1 MNRVLTIAAS
11 MLFAAPVQ
19 AARTFYQCTMS
30 SARGVETMS
39 IDPEAAS
46 ATHEGK
52 PADLHVYDWGN
63 AVTQLYEF
71 SGLIP
76 EDRINFYPDSMDVT
90 VTFTPAPSDGDG
102 TPLVS
107 YGKCVIVES

>member
-1 MNRVLTIAAS
+1 MNRLLTIAALL
-11 MLFAAPVQ
+11 LFAAPVQ
-19 AARTFYQCTMS
+19 AARTFYQCTMA

-39 IDPEAAS
+39 LDPEAAS

-71 SGLIP
+71 GGLIP
-76 EDRINFYPDSMDVT
+76 EDRINFYPDSMSVT
-90 VTFTPAPSDGDG
+90 VTFTPASSDGAG
-102 TPLVS
+102 PPLLS
-107 YGKCVIVES
+107 YGKCVMVES

>member
-1 MNRVLTIAAS
+1 MNRLLTIAAS
-11 MLFAAPVQ
+11 LLFAAPAQ

-52 PADLHVYDWGN
+52 PADLHGYDWGN

-71 SGLIP
+71 GGLIT

-90 VTFTPAPSDGDG
+90 VTFTPASSDGAG
-102 TPLVS
+102 PPLVS
-107 YGKCVIVES
+107 YGKCVVVKS

>member
-1 MNRVLTIAAS
+1 MKRLLTIAAS
-11 MLFAAPVQ
+11 LLLAAPVQ
-19 AARTFYQCTMS
+19 AARTFYQCTMA

-52 PADLHVYDWGN
+52 PADLHGYDWGN

-71 SGLIP
+71 GGLTT
-76 EDRINFYPDSMDVT
+76 EDRVNFYPDSMDVT
-90 VTFTPAPSDGDG
+90 VTFTPASSDDDQP
-102 TPLVS
+102 PLVS
-107 YGKCVIVES
+107 YGKCVMVES

>member
-1 MNRVLTIAAS
+1 MKRPLTIAAS
-11 MLFAAPVQ
+11 LLFAAPGQ
-19 AARTFYQCTMS
+19 AARTVYQCTMS

-52 PADLHVYDWGN
+52 PADLHGYDWGN

-71 SGLIP
+71 GGLIP
-76 EDRINFYPDSMDVT
+76 EDRINFYPDSMSVT
-90 VTFTPAPSDGDG
+90 VTFTPASSDGAG
-102 TPLVS
+102 PPLVS
-107 YGKCVIVES
+107 YGKCVMVES

>member
-1 MNRVLTIAAS
+1 MKRLLTIAAS
-11 MLFAAPVQ
+11 LVIAAPVQ

-30 SARGVETMS
+30 SARGVETIS

-52 PADLHVYDWGN
+52 PADLHGYDWGN

-71 SGLIP
+71 GGLIP
-76 EDRINFYPDSMDVT
+76 EDRINFYPDSMSVT
-90 VTFTPAPSDGDG
+90 VTFTPALSDGDE
-102 TPLVS
+102 PPFVS
-107 YGKCVIVES
+107 YGKCVMVEA

>member
-1 MNRVLTIAAS
+1 MKRLLTIAAS
-11 MLFAAPVQ
+11 LLCAAPVQ

-39 IDPEAAS
+39 LDPEAAS

-52 PADLHVYDWGN
+52 PADLHGYDWGN

-71 SGLIP
+71 GGLIP
-76 EDRINFYPDSMDVT
+76 EDRINFYPCLLYTS
-90 VTFTPAPSDGDG
+90 PSPRDMRR
-102 TPLVS
+102 TRMPS
-107 YGKCVIVES
+107 SA

>member
-1 MNRVLTIAAS
+1 MKGLFAIAAS
-11 MLFAAPVQ
+11 LLFAAPVQ
-19 AARTFYQCTMS
+19 AARTVYQCTMA

-46 ATHEGK
+46 ATHQGK
-52 PADLHVYDWGN
+52 PADLPGYDWGN

-71 SGLIP
+71 GGLIP
-76 EDRINFYPDSMDVT
+76 KDRINFYPDSMDVT
-90 VTFTPAPSDGDG
+90 VTFTPATSDGDE

-107 YGKCVIVES
+107 YGKCVMVES

>member
-1 MNRVLTIAAS
+1 MKRLLTIAAS
-11 MLFAAPVQ
+11 LLFAAPVQ

-39 IDPEAAS
+39 LDPEAAS

-52 PADLHVYDWGN
+52 PADLHGYDWGN

-71 SGLIP
+71 GGLIP

-90 VTFTPAPSDGDG
+90 VTFRPASSAGAGP
-102 TPLVS
+102 PLVS
-107 YGKCVIVES
+107 YGKCVMVQS

>member
-1 MNRVLTIAAS
+1 MKRLLTIAAS
-11 MLFAAPVQ
+11 LLFAAPVQ

-52 PADLHVYDWGN
+52 PADLHLYDWGN

-71 SGLIP
+71 GGLIP
-76 EDRINFYPDSMDVT
+76 KDRINFYPDSMSVT
-90 VTFTPAPSDGDG
+90 VTFTPVSSDGAE

-107 YGKCVIVES
+107 YGKCVMVDS

>member
-1 MNRVLTIAAS
+1 MKRLLTIAAS
-11 MLFAAPVQ
+11 LLLAAPVQ
-19 AARTFYQCTMS
+19 AARTFYQCTMA

-52 PADLHVYDWGN
+52 PADLHGYDWGN

-71 SGLIP
+71 GGLIS
-76 EDRINFYPDSMDVT
+76 EDRVNFYPDSMDVT
-90 VTFTPAPSDGDG
+90 VTFTPASPDGDG
-102 TPLVS
+102 APLVS
-107 YGKCVIVES
+107 YGKCVMVES

>member
-1 MNRVLTIAAS
+1 MKRLLTIAAS
-11 MLFAAPVQ
+11 LLFAAPVQ

-30 SARGVETMS
+30 SARGVEIMS
-39 IDPEAAS
+39 LDPEAAS

-52 PADLHVYDWGN
+52 PADLHGYDWGN

-71 SGLIP
+71 GGLIP

-90 VTFTPAPSDGDG
+90 VTFTPASSDGAG
-102 TPLVS
+102 PPLVS
-107 YGKCVIVES
+107 YGKCVMVES

>member
-1 MNRVLTIAAS
+1 MNRLLIIAAS
-11 MLFAAPVQ
+11 LLFAAPVQ
-19 AARTFYQCTMS
+19 AARTFYKCTMS

-52 PADLHVYDWGN
+52 PADLHGYDWGN

-71 SGLIP
+71 GGLIP
-76 EDRINFYPDSMDVT
+76 KDRINFYPDSMDVT
-90 VTFTPAPSDGDG
+90 VTFTPATSDGDE

-107 YGKCVIVES
+107 YGKCVMVES